1 MEEWNDKNSAV
12 YVYKKIVEAYKGP
25 LAGKIIEVLAEHGEL
40 TEDELAEKVGA
51 DEAEVR
57 RVIWVLASEG
67 LIVSK
72 KVVNET
78 GWITFYWQ
86 LPLDQVDGLV
96 LGLYR
101 HIIDRLEEKLRY
113 ETENIF
119 YWCMDPNHS
128 RLTFSEATENMF
140 RCPVCGKTLM
150 PYDNSELIAAIK
162 YCISEMR
169 KIMKDYFVEEKSEE

>member
-1 MEEWNDKNSAV
+1 VEEWNDKNSAV

-67 LIVSK
+67 LIVS
-72 KVVNET
+72 
-78 GWITFYWQ
+78 
-86 LPLDQVDGLV
+86 
-96 LGLYR
+96 

-150 PYDNSELIAAIK
+150 PYDNSELLAAIK

-169 KIMKDYFVEEKSEE
+169 KIMKDYFIEEKSEE